1 MTLAVD
7 IGNTNIVIGGF
18 VQNEFQFIERISTNR
33 QATTLEFSV
42 SIRTILQLHA
52 VDASAIDGAILSSV
66 VPSLTTVLS
75 HAVQK
80 TVQVTPLIVSPG
92 IKTGLSICVEHPEQV
107 GSDRVVDAVAA
118 AAAYPLPVLV
128 IDMGTA
134 TTCSVIDAQHRFLGG
149 IIIAGM
155 QTSLDALVTRTSQ
168 LPKISFD
175 PPKQMIGTNTIDCI
189 KSGLLY
195 GTASCLDGIITRTE
209 EALGTP
215 VTTVITGGLAHLVL
229 PYCKQTLHYDP
240 DLLLNGLILL
250 YQANRKQSPPTK

>member
-92 IKTGLSICVEHPEQV
+92 IKTGLSICVDHPEQV

-134 TTCSVIDAQHRFLGG
+134 TTICVVDEKKNYIGG
-149 IIIAGM
+149 AIIPGMRIAAD
-155 QTSLDALVTRTSQ
+155 TLTARTAQ
-168 LPKISFD
+168 LPKISLE
-175 PPKQMIGTNTIDCI
+175 PPAKLIGKNTVDCM
-189 KSGLLY
+189 KSGVFY
-195 GTASCLDGIITRTE
+195 GNVALIDGMLDRIE
-209 EALGTP
+209 EEMGQKLH
-215 VTTVITGGLAHLVL
+215 VIATGGLAKALI
-229 PYCKQTLHYDP
+229 PYCRHEITLD
-240 DLLLNGLILL
+240 DALLLKGLKII
-250 YQANRKQSPPTK
+250 YEKNK